1 MSTKNLT
8 AKAVATVAMAL
19 SIGALA
25 APTANAERPSYV
37 PEPTPALQVGSSN
50 IGICANIPIWPFP
63 AIGIYVC
70 I

>member
-1 MSTKNLT
+1 MSGKHLI
-8 AKAVATVAMAL
+8 AKTVATTAMAL

-25 APTANAERPSYV
+25 APTANAEQPSWV

-50 IGICANIPIWPFP
+50 IGICANVPIWPWP
-63 AIGIYVC
+63 AIGIYLC